1 MGLFDKLFG
10 RKKPEDNETGGKP
23 AGNKQGGKN
32 GTDGAPVIN
41 EAAGKNAQSGND
53 RNSAAKSEYAGNTL
67 VKYEYHYGGNMNG
80 NSHRETVEA
89 VDDAHAR
96 ISIEHAEWYCE
107 DPKVDEYLV
116 DISIMEELKEVFCRY
131 CMEQWHNREF
141 TDEFVCDGETYG
153 YTFDFDGK
161 PDVWFSSMIFP
172 REYSDKLKEL
182 HEVFKKYLAEGEHL
196 PGLVL
201 ARTDEPEECRRVP
214 EEGKI
219 VLEVY
224 EYSCGK
230 LYYRLG
236 NGTDEGLEWTDTAL
250 YRKGESVPFVSVT
263 EKYPNHSGA
272 HMFDENYLE
281 IPGQLAAGKYRLEAG
296 GYTCKFE
303 VK

>member
-1 MGLFDKLFG
+1 MGLLDKLFG
-10 RKKPEDNETGGKP
+10 RKKPEGNEP
-23 AGNKQGGKN
+23 GGKN
-32 GTDGAPVIN
+32 ATPVN
-41 EAAGKNAQSGND
+41 NGPDKKNAQSGND

-131 CMEQWHNREF
+131 CMEQWHNKEF

-153 YTFDFDGK
+153 YDFKFEGK
-161 PDVWFSSMIFP
+161 PEIWFSSMVFP
-172 REYSDKLKEL
+172 REYSEKLSGL
-182 HEVFKKYLAEGEHL
+182 HEVFKRYLAEGERL

-201 ARTDEPEECRRVP
+201 ARTDEPEECRRTP
-214 EEGKI
+214 EKDKI

-224 EYSCGK
+224 EYCKGT
-230 LYYRLG
+230 LYYRFG
-236 NGTDEGLEWTDTAL
+236 NGTEEDMEWTDIAL
-250 YRKGESVPFVSVT
+250 YQNGRKEPLVSVS
-263 EKYPNHSGA
+263 ERYPNYSRA
-272 HMFDENYLE
+272 DSFAEEILE
-281 IPGQLAAGKYRLEAG
+281 VPGQLAAGKYRLEAA